1 MSQEKAIYR
10 ILRLSFIGNQLLEEG
25 AEVQYDGEPGSNL
38 EPLND
43 AAKAAKK
50 KADQKRGKSV
60 VDEAPAAV
68 ASVVN
73 DDKPA
78 DEGNQDDGDGD
89 GSGAISEDLA
99 SLRQQYEE
107 LFDKKP
113 GNKSAETLKKEIAEK
128 RKELGV

>member
-1 MSQEKAIYR
+1 MSGEKARYR
-10 ILRLSFIGNQLLEEG
+10 VLRLSFIGNQLLEEG

-60 VDEAPAAV
+60 AEDTPAPV
-68 ASVVN
+68 ASVI
-73 DDKPA
+73 KPA
-78 DEGNQDDGDGD
+78 DADDNL
-89 GSGAISEDLA
+89 ADLQ
-99 SLRQQYEE
+99 QQYEE

-113 GNKSAETLKKEIAEK
+113 HHAASADTLREKIANK
-128 RKELGV
+128 RKELGI

>member
-1 MSQEKAIYR
+1 MSQEKARYR
-10 ILRLSFIGNQLLEEG
+10 ITRLSFIGNQLLDEG
-25 AEVQYDGEPGSNL
+25 AEVEYDGEPGSAL

-50 KADQKRGKSV
+50 KADQKRSKLV
-60 VDEAPAAV
+60 ADDQPAPV

-73 DDKPA
+73 D
-78 DEGNQDDGDGD
+78 EGEGDHND
-89 GSGAISEDLA
+89 GAITVAISDDEA

-107 LFDKKP
+107 LFNEKP
-113 GNKSAETLKKEIAEK
+113 GNMKAETLKERIAKK